1 MTCQMSVV
9 RNSFIWLL
17 HLLLYRYIDIG
28 QYPEDFMFQSNYWQ
42 ALIINLPIYASSI
55 DTMVLFHA
63 INHPFIDH
71 LVWSNHI
78 ISAFRFVLYHH
89 IDTKDDNPRLDGYS
103 LFRNDTIMI
112 KNVVDV
118 IPNPNSYPDA
128 DLGFVTTVNATTQ
141 PLLTF
146 YCCVCSAQDFIC
158 NTSIPVNKWFTF
170 QHLLIEWAPERSCG

>member
-1 MTCQMSVV
+1 VVACCAITSKGWSWWAFGKVVVASYNFTLLPLHFMEVTKQKEHYVGFMTCQMSVV

-89 IDTKDDNPRLDGYS
+89 IDTKDDKTVVDIPVSMPITTHS
-103 LFRNDTIMI
+103 LSIFHCFVMI
-112 KNVVDV
+112 K
-118 IPNPNSYPDA
+118 
-128 DLGFVTTVNATTQ
+128 T
-141 PLLTF
+141 
-146 YCCVCSAQDFIC
+146 
-158 NTSIPVNKWFTF
+158 W
-170 QHLLIEWAPERSCG
+170 